1 MSALAPA
8 LSRRQLGAFQVV
20 GASLGG
26 LYTSLFIPEL
36 SALLDVGIP
45 IRAAVGA
52 RRLFL
57 IHAHADHVGG
67 LSSFLAMRSMMTP
80 HEPIELYA
88 PAAICEALQD
98 HLNALAALHGWP
110 LEFTPCP
117 LEVGEERQLDQRRWV
132 RAIKTF
138 HPVPSLGY
146 LFFERRQKLLA
157 AYRSRPGSELAEL
170 RRAGAP
176 IFELREEPLLA
187 YLTDTLPEAV
197 RRCPDAL
204 RAHALIVECTF
215 LDDRKPVKT
224 ARAGCHIHIDELI
237 ELAPLLENKKI
248 LLMHFSQ
255 LHSPAQ
261 VRQIAEE
268 RLRPLFGERL
278 ELLLPEG
285 ERWWL

>member
-1 MSALAPA
+1 MSTPPLA
-8 LSRRQLGAFQVV
+8 LSRVQLGAFQVT

-26 LYTSLFIPEL
+26 LYTSLYLPEL

-45 IRAAVGA
+45 LRVAVGA

-57 IHAHADHVGG
+57 SHAHIDHVGG

-88 PAAICEALQD
+88 PAAICEALQE
-98 HLNALAALHGWP
+98 HLDALARLHGWP
-110 LEFTPCP
+110 LHFSPRP
-117 LEVGEERQLDQRRWV
+117 LQIGEERQLDQRRWV
-132 RAIKTF
+132 RAVKTF

-146 LFFERRQKLLA
+146 LFFERRQKLLEE
-157 AYRSRPGSELAEL
+157 YRGLPGPELAEL

-176 IFELREEPLLA
+176 IFEHREVPLLA
-187 YLTDTLPEAV
+187 YLTDTLPEAL
-197 RRCPDAL
+197 RRCPDVR
-204 RAHALIVECTF
+204 RARALIVECTF
-215 LDDRKPVKT
+215 LDDRKPVKV

-237 ELAPLLENKKI
+237 ELAPLLENEKI

-255 LHSPAQ
+255 LHTPSQ

-268 RLRPLFGERL
+268 RLRPLFGDRL

-285 ERWWL
+285 DRWWL